1 MWASNNTDVVV
12 RLIYRAGEAHTGAK
26 VSDNKV
32 DTPGS
37 ARSKHETAGRV
48 DIVHW
53 VSGAICVRIQCLL
66 QLWVHAQELACL
78 RVVVAPDYEVNR
90 DAVRTVRHRRR
101 PGQMSANLDA
111 EVCA

>member
-78 RVVVAPDYEVNR
+78 RVVVAPDY
-90 DAVRTVRHRRR
+90 D
-101 PGQMSANLDA
+101 GL
-111 EVCA
+111 